1 MSDMGWHM
9 VAALRH
15 ESVSHD
21 ELSDSSVC
29 SSSDDWGFVVTVF
42 GLREHHGVRERFGLQ
57 DLVLELGSDNALVK
71 ASESVSC
78 KLTLAGSNI
87 VIDSWLVVT
96 GFGLREHHG
105 CAKGSVSRTLS
116 WSLALA
122 THWSEQLNPCFAR
135 YPSRGATKPWIH
147 G

>member
-57 DLVLELGSDNALVK
+57 DLVLEPGSGNSLVR
-71 ASESVSC
+71 AAGSVLC
-78 KLTLAGSNI
+78 TLPLAGSNKA
-87 VIDSWLVVT
+87 VDSWVVLGARSGT
-96 GFGLREHHG
+96 GSGRL
-105 CAKGSVSRTLS
+105 A
-116 WSLALA
+116 SLTRILA
-122 THWSEQLNPCFAR
+122 SD
-135 YPSRGATKPWIH
+135 S
-147 G
+147 

>member
-1 MSDMGWHM
+1 MGWHV

-29 SSSDDWGFVVTVF
+29 SPSDDLGFVITGF

-57 DLVLELGSDNALVK
+57 DLVLEPGSGNSLVR
-71 ASESVSC
+71 AAESVPC
-78 KLTLAGSNI
+78 TLT
-87 VIDSWLVVT
+87 
-96 GFGLREHHG
+96 
-105 CAKGSVSRTLS
+105 
-116 WSLALA
+116 
-122 THWSEQLNPCFAR
+122 
-135 YPSRGATKPWIH
+135 SRGATKPWIH

>member
-57 DLVLELGSDNALVK
+57 DLVLELGSGNSLVR
-71 ASESVSC
+71 AAESVPC
-78 KLTLAGSNI
+78 TQTLAGCKKDVDSGVVLGARSGTGSGRLASLTRI
-87 VIDSWLVVT
+87 VASDS
-96 GFGLREHHG
+96 
-105 CAKGSVSRTLS
+105 
-116 WSLALA
+116 
-122 THWSEQLNPCFAR
+122 
-135 YPSRGATKPWIH
+135 
-147 G
+147 

>member
-1 MSDMGWHM
+1 MGWHM

-29 SSSDDWGFVVTVF
+29 SSSDDWGLVVTGF

-71 ASESVSC
+71 ACESVSC
-78 KLTLAGSNI
+78 TQTLAGRNED
-87 VIDSWLVVT
+87 VDSWVVLGATFGT
-96 GFGLREHHG
+96 GFCMLVSLTRTV
-105 CAKGSVSRTLS
+105 ASGSKLS
-116 WSLALA
+116 ES
-122 THWSEQLNPCFAR
+122 
-135 YPSRGATKPWIH
+135 
-147 G
+147 